1 MPQSPVRSRL
11 AILAFLGLFATT
23 ASGCGFFFTHGP
35 PAGYQQMSSFSCS
48 QTVTGPVLDLIGFTW
63 FTINME
69 VNARNGN
76 VAATAIDGA
85 LTVALTVSA
94 LEGASKIRNCRTAQ
108 AQLASRLGAGNQRA
122 VAQAAPLPAAGPVA
136 ARPLAGPA
144 PAVVGVTTVTVSPPV
159 DTLGVGQKVRLVAT
173 ARGANAQPLA
183 GVTFT
188 WSSSA
193 PTVAAVSADGV
204 VTARA
209 VGAAVVTARAE
220 GVLGKVQ
227 IVVR

>member
-1 MPQSPVRSRL
+1 MPQNPVRSRL
-11 AILAFLGLFATT
+11 AVVAFLGLFATSV
-23 ASGCGFFFTHGP
+23 SGCGFFFTHGP

-48 QTVTGPVLDLIGFTW
+48 QTVTGPVLDLAGLVW
-63 FTINME
+63 FTVNME

-85 LTVALTVSA
+85 LTIALTWSA
-94 LEGASKIRNCRTAQ
+94 LDGASKIRDCRAAQ
-108 AQLASRLGAGNQRA
+108 AQLASRMAAGNQRA
-122 VAQAAPLPAAGPVA
+122 VAQVAPLPAAGPVV
-136 ARPLAGPA
+136 ARPLGAPGPA
-144 PAVVGVTTVTVSPPV
+144 AGVNAVTVAPAV

-173 ARGANAQPLA
+173 ARGVNAAPMA

-193 PTVAAVSADGV
+193 PTVAAVSPDGI
-204 VTARA
+204 VTALA
-209 VGAAVVTARAE
+209 AGTAVVTARAD
-220 GVLGKVQ
+220 GVLGKAQ